1 MSTIGRTSFR
11 LAAAAAALVWCGSAV
26 AQIDGCLDDSSVWN
40 TPYPQG
46 TVQSISYYH
55 NDLVLG
61 VYGRS
66 GSIDLYV
73 NVPVGIAQASFGLTT
88 ADSFVAARV
97 HGHFSEAL
105 LAEVTACPLLNE
117 TTGAFLLA
125 E

>member
-1 MSTIGRTSFR
+1 MSFR
-11 LAAAAAALVWCGSAV
+11 AAFALAAALLLGSCGSSW
-26 AQIDGCLDDSSVWN
+26 AQLGGCLDDSAVWN

-46 TVQSISYYH
+46 AVQSISYYH
-55 NDLVLG
+55 NNLVLG

-66 GSIDLYV
+66 GSIDLYT
-73 NVPVGIAQASFGLTT
+73 NVPVGIAQASFGLTS
-88 ADSFVAARV
+88 ADSFVASRV